1 MKLGA
6 PASRV
11 PYALALDPGPEKL
24 QVGKATS
31 EKEVLTSFFQGFQ
44 RSYTLPQPLRLSLL

>member
-1 MKLGA
+1 
-6 PASRV
+6 V